1 MEVYDMKTLETNIL
15 ELSDNIDQSELSS
28 QAINRY
34 IEISTHYINMEKVQK
49 ARKLLCFKVL
59 VLTNLNC
66 FKTRKHMGHE
76 DETYSFKFDFN
87 IF

>member
-1 MEVYDMKTLETNIL
+1 MDVYDMKTLETNIL

-49 ARKLLCFKVL
+49 ARK
-59 VLTNLNC
+59 
-66 FKTRKHMGHE
+66 
-76 DETYSFKFDFN
+76 Y
-87 IF
+87 